1 MIEKVYVIGGMSCA
15 ACSASVE
22 RVVGRIKDVE
32 SCSVNLATNKM
43 NVSYNNDE
51 TEEEI
56 FKAVQKAGFTIESEK
71 QTQEKVSEKPKN
83 KSASSAPI
91 ITSFILCFIL
101 LYISMGHMISS
112 NIPLPTFLDPM
123 MYPYNFS
130 IAQMLLTIPIMFI
143 GRKFFIN
150 GFKSLFLLHPN
161 MDTLVAIG
169 SSASF
174 LYSLYIT
181 FSIPF
186 STSHHIA
193 HELYYES
200 AAVVLT
206 FIMLGKYLE
215 NRNKEKTK
223 DTINKLM
230 SLAPDT
236 ATLIKNDKE
245 ITVKT
250 SDLKIDDIIV
260 IKPGAKVPIDCVVI
274 KGESTVDESMLTGES
289 VPVHKEIDDNL
300 TGGSLNCDGV
310 VYAKVTHIGE
320 DTTLSKIIKIVEEAQ
335 GKKAPISKIA
345 DKVSGFFVPTV
356 ICIAIVTAF
365 IWLIVSGD
373 TSLTLKAF
381 VSVLVIACPCA
392 LGLATPTAIM
402 VGTGLGASNGILI
415 KSGEALERANDT
427 KIIVFDKTGTLTKG
441 KMSVDEIFTNIDN
454 DEFIKELSAIESLSE
469 HPVAKAICEY
479 AENKKLKYNNDF
491 SEFKNIS
498 GKGLYAL
505 TYDGNEYYC
514 GNKRLLNENKIKT
527 EEFDKSAEEMLNQ
540 GKTVIYLAKNSEVLG
555 VVTVS
560 DEIREE
566 SKDVISALKDMN
578 IKTVML
584 TGDNELCANYIGNQ
598 LGVDKIY
605 SQVLPQEKAKIVEE
619 LKNEGTV
626 MMVGDGIND
635 SPALATADIGAAVS
649 NGSDAAIETADIV
662 LMNSNLNCVLKSV
675 VLSKL
680 TIRNIKQ
687 NLFWAFLYNCIG
699 IPIAAGVLYPAFSIL
714 LNPMYAGI
722 AMSLSSVCVVSNAL
736 SLRTKKID
744 KVRKK

>member
-43 NVSYNNDE
+43 NVSYNNSE

-56 FKAVQKAGFTIESEK
+56 FKAVQKAGFTIECENLA
-71 QTQEKVSEKPKN
+71 QEKVPEKAKN
-83 KSASSAPI
+83 KSTSSAPI

-112 NIPLPTFLDPM
+112 NIPLPSFLDPM

-186 STSHHIA
+186 SSSHHIA

-245 ITVKT
+245 TTVKT

-274 KGESTVDESMLTGES
+274 KGESTIDESMLTGES

-310 VYAKVTHIGE
+310 MYAKVTHIGD

-345 DKVSGFFVPTV
+345 DKVSGVFVPTV
-356 ICIAIVTAF
+356 ICIAILTAF

-454 DEFIKELSAIESLSE
+454 DEFIKKLSAIESLSE

-479 AENKKLKYNNDF
+479 AENKNLKHSDDF

-514 GNKRLLNENKIKT
+514 GSKRLLNENKIVT
-527 EEFDKSAEEMLNQ
+527 DEFDKSAEEMLNQ

-560 DEIREE
+560 DELREE

-662 LMNSNLNCVLKSV
+662 LMNANLNCVLKSV

-736 SLRTKKID
+736 SLRTKNLD

>member
-22 RVVGRIKDVE
+22 RVVSRIKDVE

-43 NVSYNNDE
+43 NVSYNNSE

-56 FKAVQKAGFTIESEK
+56 FKAVQKAGFTIENENQVQEKASEK
-71 QTQEKVSEKPKN
+71 EKN
-83 KSASSAPI
+83 KPTGSAPI

-101 LYISMGHMISS
+101 LYISMGHMIST
-112 NIPLPTFLDPM
+112 NIPLPAFLDPM

-143 GRKFFIN
+143 GRKFFIK
-150 GFKSLFLLHPN
+150 GFKSLVLLHPN

-186 STSHHIA
+186 SSSHHIA

-230 SLAPDT
+230 TLAPDT

-250 SDLKIDDIIV
+250 SELKIDDIIV
-260 IKPGAKVPIDCVVI
+260 IKPGAKVPIDCVVT

-310 VYAKVTHIGE
+310 VYARVTHIGE

-345 DKVSGFFVPTV
+345 DKVSGVFVPTV
-356 ICIAIVTAF
+356 ICIAIITAF
-365 IWLIVSGD
+365 IWLIISGD
-373 TSLTLKAF
+373 SSLTLKAF

-441 KMSVDEIFTNIDN
+441 KMSVDEVFTDIDE
-454 DEFIKELSAIESLSE
+454 DEFITELSAIESLSE

-479 AENKKLKYNNDF
+479 AESKKLKFNNDF

-505 TYDGNEYYC
+505 TFDGNEYYC
-514 GNKRLLNENKIKT
+514 GNKRLLNENKIET
-527 EEFDKSAEEMLNQ
+527 EEFEKSAEEMLNQ
-540 GKTVIYLAKNSEVLG
+540 GKTVIYLAKNNEVLG

-662 LMNSNLNCVLKSV
+662 LMNSNLICVLKSV

-736 SLRTKKID
+736 SLRTKKLD

>member
-1 MIEKVYVIGGMSCA
+1 MIEKVYIIGGMSCA

-22 RVVGRIKDVE
+22 RVTKRIEGVE
-32 SCSVNLATNKM
+32 YCSVNLTTNKM
-43 NVSYNNDE
+43 NVTFTDE
-51 TEEEI
+51 NIEEKI
-56 FKAVQKAGFTIESEK
+56 IKAVEKAGFTISE
-71 QTQEKVSEKPKN
+71 EKPQNEPTEKPK
-83 KSASSAPI
+83 KSKSSAPL
-91 ITSFILCFIL
+91 ITSFVLCFIL
-101 LYISMGHMISS
+101 LYFSMGHMVG
-112 NIPLPTFLDPM
+112 LPVPEIANPEK
-123 MYPYNFS
+123 YPYNFS
-130 IAQMLLTIPIMFI
+130 IIQMLLTVPIMFI

-181 FSIPF
+181 LTIPF
-186 STSHHIA
+186 SHHNIA

-206 FIMLGKYLE
+206 FIMLGKFLE

-223 DTINKLM
+223 DTINKLL

-236 ATLIKNDKE
+236 AVLIKDEKE
-245 ITVKT
+245 ITVQT
-250 SDLKIDDIIV
+250 SELKIDDTII
-260 IKPGAKVPIDCVVI
+260 IKPGAKIPIDCVVL
-274 KGESTVDESMLTGES
+274 KGESSVDESMLTGES
-289 VPVHKEIDDNL
+289 VPVHKVLGDNL

-310 VYAKVTHIGE
+310 LYAKVTHIGE
-320 DTTLSKIIKIVEEAQ
+320 DTTLSKIIKIVEDAQ
-335 GKKAPISKIA
+335 GKKAPIAKIA
-345 DKVSGFFVPTV
+345 DKVSGVFVPAVLAIAV
-356 ICIAIVTAF
+356 ITAIVW
-365 IWLIVSGD
+365 IIVSGD

-402 VGTGLGASNGILI
+402 VGTGLGAANGILI

-427 KIIVFDKTGTLTKG
+427 KIIVFDKTGTLTTG
-441 KMSVDEIFTNIDN
+441 KMTVSAVSTNIT
-454 DEFIKELSAIESLSE
+454 EFDFISQLSAIESLSE
-469 HPVAKAICEY
+469 HPVAKAICDY
-479 AENKKLKYNNDF
+479 AKQKDISYTNDF
-491 SEFKNIS
+491 SEYQNIS

-505 TYDGNEYYC
+505 CYNGDEYYC
-514 GNKRLLNENKIKT
+514 GNKRLLNENKIST
-527 EEFDKSAEEMLNQ
+527 EEFEKCAENMLKQ
-540 GKTVIYLAKNSEVLG
+540 GKTVVYLSKNDK
-555 VVTVS
+555 VVGIVAVS
-560 DEIREE
+560 DVLREE
-566 SKDVISALKDMN
+566 SKEVISSLKNMN

-584 TGDNELCANYIGNQ
+584 TGDNQFSANYIGNQ
-598 LGVDKIY
+598 VGIDEVF
-605 SQVLPQEKAKIVEE
+605 SQVLPSEKADIVEK
-619 LKNEGTV
+619 LKSEGTV

-635 SPALATADIGAAVS
+635 SPALVTADIGAAVS
-649 NGSDAAIETADIV
+649 NGSDVAIESADIV
-662 LMNSNLNCVLKSV
+662 LMNSNLKCVLKSV

-722 AMSLSSVCVVSNAL
+722 AMSLSSVCVVGNAL
-736 SLRTKKID
+736 RLRTKKLD
-744 KVRKK
+744 KAR

>member
-22 RVVGRIKDVE
+22 RVVGRINDVE

-43 NVSYNNDE
+43 NVSYNNSE

-56 FKAVQKAGFTIESEK
+56 FKAVQKAGFTIECENLA
-71 QTQEKVSEKPKN
+71 QEKVPEKAKN
-83 KSASSAPI
+83 KSTSSAPI

-112 NIPLPTFLDPM
+112 NIPLPSFLDPM

-169 SSASF
+169 STASF

-186 STSHHIA
+186 SSSHHIA

-245 ITVKT
+245 TTVKT

-274 KGESTVDESMLTGES
+274 KGESTIDESMLTGES
-289 VPVHKEIDDNL
+289 VPVHKEVDDNL

-310 VYAKVTHIGE
+310 MYAKVTHIGD

-345 DKVSGFFVPTV
+345 DKVSGVFVPTV
-356 ICIAIVTAF
+356 ICIAILTAF

-454 DEFIKELSAIESLSE
+454 DEFIKKLSAIESLSE

-479 AENKKLKYNNDF
+479 AENKNLKHSDDF

-505 TYDGNEYYC
+505 TYDGNEFYC
-514 GNKRLLNENKIKT
+514 GSKRLLNENKIVT
-527 EEFDKSAEEMLNQ
+527 DEFDKSAEEMLNQ

-560 DEIREE
+560 DELREE

-662 LMNSNLNCVLKSV
+662 LMNANLNCVLKSV

-736 SLRTKKID
+736 SLRTKNLD